1 MRKRFRGNQ
10 PISTSGELEGYAYA
24 QGTGGTKGEELV
36 GEKPKQLYG
45 GREAFGVPV
54 REEGKGMGKG
64 LGFDPEEKSR
74 GL

>member
-10 PISTSGELEGYAYA
+10 PISTSGELEGYAFA
-24 QGTGGTKGEELV
+24 GTGTKEGEM

-54 REEGKGMGKG
+54 REEGRGEGKG
-64 LGFDPEEKSR
+64 LGFDIEEKPR